1 MLRWYGIILGFISI
15 FAFGV
20 ACDSDVGEG
29 RATLPEGM
37 ETQLVPDAEFPVY
50 MYFRPATPVNIAV
63 ARFLPSD
70 APELPPETPDGVPV
84 TPESVPVSGASF
96 ILAGPEQFAGTLE
109 FPTEEDAQT
118 AFDLYQHLTAD
129 GLTMTHIATTTVHVV
144 RGDTEWTARV
154 LLSFESETRAPL
166 NETNPKAWNL
176 VTNLPISEDDP
187 PVAAGIIPIDNEM
200 VQWLAQ
206 TAGIGVEGLETAYE
220 MVRVE
225 TVAYAVYAALP
236 EDIPSQ
242 IDVQFLNDT
251 STGIVLVSGTNYPG
265 VAVAFLVR
273 SIASKLGMD
282 TIDIGNTNA
291 RYLRLEDAH
300 LILKNKGSLVY
311 ATVSGTRLHAE
322 ELMLRAL
329 TE

>member
-20 ACDSDVGEG
+20 ACDSDVEEG

-50 MYFRPATPVNIAV
+50 MYFRPEIPVNVAV

-84 TPESVPVSGASF
+84 SSASF
-96 ILAGPEQFAGTLE
+96 ILVSPEQFAGSLE

-129 GLTMTHIATTTVHVV
+129 GLTTTQIATTTVHVV
-144 RGDTEWTARV
+144 RGDTEWTAGV
-154 LLSFESETRAPL
+154 LSSFESETRAPL
-166 NETNPKAWNL
+166 SETNLRAWNL

-220 MVRVE
+220 MVMVE
-225 TVAYAVYAALP
+225 TVAYAVYAAVP
-236 EDIPSQ
+236 ENIPSE
-242 IDVQFLNDT
+242 IDVQLLNDT
-251 STGIVLVSGTNYPG
+251 SAGIVLVSGTNYPG